1 LRFNRVRKGVMGEW
15 IDRWR
20 RGRNRFVAGAA
31 LVPLLAGCG
40 GRSEKDLVI
49 GMELTYPPFEEK
61 DAKGNPSGISYDMA
75 VALAE
80 KLGRKLVV
88 KDMRFEG
95 LRPALESGKIDLI
108 LSSMTITEERKK
120 GIDFSDPYVGTEL
133 GILVAKDSPIQ
144 SVADLNKEGV
154 AVVVK
159 LATTGQD
166 YAETELTKAGLTIL
180 PEAGDCVV
188 QVIQGK
194 ADAFIYDQLSIQA
207 FWEDHRE
214 TTRPILD
221 RFRREYWG
229 IGVRKGNDA
238 LREAVNAFLKEFRE
252 GGGYQRLAEKHL
264 ADRKEEYEKLGT
276 GFVTE

>member
-1 LRFNRVRKGVMGEW
+1 MVGAV
-15 IDRWR
+15 
-20 RGRNRFVAGAA
+20 VATA
-31 LVPLLAGCG
+31 LAGCG
-40 GRSEKDLVI
+40 GERTEEELVV
-49 GMELTYPPFEEK
+49 GMELTYPPFEMK
-61 DAKGNPSGISYDMA
+61 DPSGNPSGVGYDMA
-75 VALAE
+75 LELAK
-80 KLGRKLVV
+80 KLGKKLVV

-133 GILVAKDSPIQ
+133 GILVAKDSPIKG
-144 SVADLNKEGV
+144 VEDLKKEGV
-154 AVVVK
+154 TVAVK

-166 YAETELTKAGLTIL
+166 FAESELKQAQLTIL

-194 ADAFIYDQLSIQA
+194 ADAFIYDQLSVFG
-207 FWEDHRE
+207 FWEDNKE

-221 RFRREYWG
+221 RFRREFWG
-229 IGVRKGNDA
+229 IGIKKGNDA
-238 LREAVNAFLKEFRE
+238 LRESVNAFLKEFRE
-252 GGGYQRLAEKHL
+252 SGGYARLSDKYLKE
-264 ADRKEEYEKLGT
+264 RKEEFEKLGT

>member
-1 LRFNRVRKGVMGEW
+1 MREL

-20 RGRNRFVAGAA
+20 RGRKRFMLGAILVTA
-31 LVPLLAGCG
+31 LSGCG
-40 GRSEKDLVI
+40 GEKAEDELVI
-49 GMELTYPPFEEK
+49 GMELTYPPFEMK
-61 DAKGNPSGISYDMA
+61 DESGNPSGISYDMA
-75 VALAE
+75 VEMAK

-108 LSSMTITEERKK
+108 FSSMTITEERKK

-133 GILVAKDSPIQ
+133 GILVAKDSPITG
-144 SVADLNKEGV
+144 VEDLKREGV
-154 AVVVK
+154 TVAVK

-166 YAETELTKAGLTIL
+166 YATAELKNAELKIL

-188 QVIQGK
+188 QVMQGK
-194 ADAFIYDQLSIQA
+194 ADAFIYDQLSIFG
-207 FWEDHRE
+207 FWEDNKDA
-214 TTRPILD
+214 TRPILD

-238 LREAVNAFLKEFRE
+238 LRESVNAFLKEFRD
-252 GGGYQRLAEKHL
+252 GGGYQRLSDKYL
-264 ADRKEEYEKLGT
+264 ADRKEEFEKMGT